1 MGTFFTK
8 FPEFLQKNR
17 KIIICTDGITVDNDG
32 ISYNAVRD
40 DPIYLMAKV
49 QLFIVLQGQIRAV
62 ILAV

>member
-17 KIIICTDGITVDNDG
+17 KIIICTDGITVDNVG

-40 DPIYLMAKV
+40 DTVYLMAKV
-49 QLFIVLQGQIRAV
+49 QLLIVLQGQIRAV